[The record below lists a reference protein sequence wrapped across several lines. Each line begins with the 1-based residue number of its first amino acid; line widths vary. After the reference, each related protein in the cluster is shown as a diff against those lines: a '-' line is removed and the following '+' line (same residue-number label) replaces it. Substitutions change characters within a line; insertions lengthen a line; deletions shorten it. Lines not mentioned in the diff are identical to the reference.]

1 MIDREPL
8 YSAQTPQ
15 TFKLDLILKAF
26 GHAKKNGF
34 SGTDDASLIEYLGH
48 NVYIVKG
55 SKLNMKITTP
65 EDLVLGEYL
74 LALKTSSA

>member
-1 MIDREPL
+1 M
-8 YSAQTPQ
+8 Q
-15 TFKLDLILKAF
+15 
-26 GHAKKNGF
+26 KKNSF
-34 SGTDDASLIEYLGH
+34 SGTDDASFIEYLGH

-65 EDLVLGEYL
+65 EDLVLGKYL